1 MPKHALKVIADGLF
15 QSKIHYGACLYERPL
30 LSKEESHS
38 GEVQKLQVL
47 QNEVNRLLM
56 GVRRSDRIR
65 NSDLSEMTGLPTVN
79 QIAASQALQELR
91 KILVDCS
98 VPEIQMVLIERVES
112 SGYGTRA
119 MNDYKLTSPLLGNK
133 DFLSGAIRLWNAAPQ
148 GLRDARNNPSA
159 FKALTRLFVSTLP

>member
-15 QSKIHYGACLYERPL
+15 RYCACLYVRTL

-47 QNEVNRLLM
+47 QNEVNRLLI

-112 SGYGTRA
+112 STIRA
-119 MNDYKLTSPLLGNK
+119 
-133 DFLSGAIRLWNAAPQ
+133 Q
-148 GLRDARNNPSA
+148 
-159 FKALTRLFVSTLP
+159 